1 MRSQPNTRRYE
12 ANSNRS
18 QTNLIETSF
27 FVYVL
32 VLLATGIVV
41 GFACGLLG
49 IGGGFLMVPVQIW
62 ALASQGIDPTL
73 ATRIAFGT
81 SLAVVLPTAL
91 SGCRGHSCRGVVLW
105 RPGVI
110 IGLCGMLGGF
120 LGGTIATHAPGDLL
134 RMAFGFVIM
143 MAALRMLFA
152 PSLQPG
158 QASGERS
165 RESLLQY
172 ILWGLM
178 IGVISGLIGIGGGVI
193 MVPVMVI
200 AMGFGMYQAIG
211 TSSVTIAFN
220 AVGGVIAYAI
230 NGWGVVGLPA
240 YCVGYIDLLQ
250 FALLAGASIFT
261 ASWGVKVAHRL
272 PAEKLKYI
280 FVVLMIY
287 IGLKMIGVLGLVGL

>member
-1 MRSQPNTRRYE
+1 M
-12 ANSNRS
+12 
-18 QTNLIETSF
+18 
-27 FVYVL
+27 
-32 VLLATGIVV
+32 
-41 GFACGLLG
+41 LG

-62 ALASQGIDPTL
+62 VLTSTGIDPTL

-105 RPGVI
+105 RPGI
-110 IGLCGMLGGF
+110 IMGLSGLLGAF
-120 LGGTIATHAPGDLL
+120 LGGSIAAHAPGDLL
-134 RMAFGFVIM
+134 RMAFGFVVM
-143 MAALRMLFA
+143 FGALRMLFA
-152 PSLQPG
+152 KDLQPKAG
-158 QASGERS
+158 PSQEKS
-165 RESLLQY
+165 RDHLLQY
-172 ILWGLM
+172 VLWGLAV
-178 IGVISGLIGIGGGVI
+178 GVISGLTGIGGGVI
-193 MVPVMVI
+193 LVPAMVI

-220 AVGGVIAYAI
+220 AVGGVIAYVI
-230 NGWGVVGLPA
+230 NGWGVAGLPA
-240 YCVGYIDLLQ
+240 YSLGYIDLLQ

-287 IGLKMIGVLGLVGL
+287 IGLKMIGVLGWVGL

>member
-1 MRSQPNTRRYE
+1 M
-12 ANSNRS
+12 
-18 QTNLIETSF
+18 IEPSF
-27 FVYVL
+27 LFYVL
-32 VLLATGIVV
+32 LLLATGVVV

-62 ALASQGIDPTL
+62 LLTLQGIEPTL

-91 SGCRGHSCRGVVLW
+91 SGCSGHSCRGVVLW
-105 RPGVI
+105 RPGII

-152 PSLQPG
+152 PSLLPRLT
-158 QASGERS
+158 SDEKS

-172 ILWGLM
+172 IFWGLAV
-178 IGVISGLIGIGGGVI
+178 GVISGLIGIGGGVI
-193 MVPVMVI
+193 LVPAMVV
-200 AMGFGMYQAIG
+200 AMGFSMYQAIG
-211 TSSVTIAFN
+211 TSSVAIALN
-220 AVGGVIAYAI
+220 AVGGVLAYII
-230 NGWGVVGLPA
+230 NGWGVAGLPA

-250 FALLAGASIFT
+250 FVLLAGASIFT
-261 ASWGVKVAHRL
+261 AQWGVKAAHRL

-280 FVVLMIY
+280 FVMLMIY
-287 IGLKMIGVLGLVGL
+287 IGLKMIGVLEWVGL

>member
-1 MRSQPNTRRYE
+1 M
-12 ANSNRS
+12 
-18 QTNLIETSF
+18 IEPSF
-27 FVYVL
+27 LFYVL
-32 VLLATGIVV
+32 LLLATGVVV

-62 ALASQGIDPTL
+62 LLTLQGIEPTL

-91 SGCRGHSCRGVVLW
+91 SGCSGHSCRGVVLW
-105 RPGVI
+105 RPGII

-152 PSLQPG
+152 PSLLPRLT
-158 QASGERS
+158 SDEKS

-172 ILWGLM
+172 IFWGLAV
-178 IGVISGLIGIGGGVI
+178 GVISGLIGIGGGVI
-193 MVPVMVI
+193 LVPAMVV
-200 AMGFGMYQAIG
+200 AMGFSMYQAIG
-211 TSSVTIAFN
+211 TSSVAIALN
-220 AVGGVIAYAI
+220 AVGGVLAYII
-230 NGWGVVGLPA
+230 NGWGVAGLPA

-250 FALLAGASIFT
+250 FVLLAGASIFT
-261 ASWGVKVAHRL
+261 AQWGVKAAHRL

-280 FVVLMIY
+280 FVMLMIY
-287 IGLKMIGVLGLVGL
+287 IGLKMIGVLGWVGL

>member
-1 MRSQPNTRRYE
+1 
-12 ANSNRS
+12 
-18 QTNLIETSF
+18 LIEPSF
-27 FVYVL
+27 LFYVL
-32 VLLATGIVV
+32 MLLATGVVV

-62 ALASQGIDPTL
+62 ALTYQGIDPTL

-91 SGCRGHSCRGVVLW
+91 SGCHGHNCRGVVLW
-105 RPGVI
+105 RPGII

-134 RMAFGFVIM
+134 RMAFGFVVM

-152 PSLQPG
+152 PSLLPR
-158 QASGERS
+158 QASGEKS
-165 RESLLQY
+165 KESLLQY
-172 ILWGLM
+172 IFWGLA

-193 MVPVMVI
+193 LVPVMVV
-200 AMGFGMYQAIG
+200 AMGYSIYQAIG
-211 TSSVTIAFN
+211 TSTVAIALN
-220 AVGGVIAYAI
+220 AVGGVLAYII
-230 NGWGVVGLPA
+230 NGWGVTGLPA
-240 YCVGYIDLLQ
+240 YSLGYIDLLQ

-261 ASWGVKVAHRL
+261 AQWGVKVAHRL

-280 FVVLMIY
+280 FVALMIF
-287 IGLKMIGVLGLVGL
+287 IGLKMIGVLGWVGL

>member
-1 MRSQPNTRRYE
+1 
-12 ANSNRS
+12 
-18 QTNLIETSF
+18 LISESLLL
-27 FVYVL
+27 YVL
-32 VLLATGIVV
+32 VLLVTGLVV
-41 GFACGLLG
+41 GFSCGLLG

-62 ALASQGIDPTL
+62 ALTSQGIDPTL

-105 RPGVI
+105 RPGI
-110 IGLCGMLGGF
+110 IMGLCGLVGAF
-120 LGGTIATHAPGDLL
+120 LGGSIAAHVSGDLL
-134 RMAFGFVIM
+134 RMAFGFVVM
-143 MAALRMLFA
+143 LGALRMLFA
-152 PSLQPG
+152 KSLQP
-158 QASGERS
+158 R
-165 RESLLQY
+165 REALPEETRKSLLQFA
-172 ILWGLM
+172 LWGLAV
-178 IGVISGLIGIGGGVI
+178 GVISGLTGIGGGVI
-193 MVPVMVI
+193 LVPAMVI

-230 NGWGVVGLPA
+230 NGWGVPGLPV

-261 ASWGVKVAHRL
+261 AQWGVKVAHKL